1 MRLMRYFLV
10 IWTFFFVY
18 SFFSFFLGQNG
29 LYAKK
34 HLQSERVRL
43 YENQKKLED
52 TFMEY
57 RNIKNNLMADQ
68 DALSVYARQLGYGRE
83 GEEYIRI
90 MGLGIA
96 INTDMPTGQVSYA
109 VSPVYIS
116 DTTIKIISLL
126 FAFAVLSFLLI
137 RDFYNNSDFSRIF
150 GEPQRKR

>member
-1 MRLMRYFLV
+1 MRYFIV

-34 HLQSERVRL
+34 HLESERIRL

-52 TFMEY
+52 INMEY
-57 RNIKNNLMADQ
+57 QNIKNNLMVDQ
-68 DALSVYARQLGYGRE
+68 DSLSVYARQLGYGRD

-96 INTDMPTGQVSYA
+96 INTDMPAGEVSYS
-109 VSPVYIS
+109 VNPVYLS
-116 DTTIKIISLL
+116 DTTIKIISFL
-126 FAFAVLSFLLI
+126 FALAVLSFLLI
-137 RDFYNNSDFSRIF
+137 RDFYNTGISRF
-150 GEPQRKR
+150 LGENEEN

>member
-1 MRLMRYFLV
+1 MRYFLV

-29 LYAKK
+29 LYARK
-34 HLQSERVRL
+34 HLQSERIRL

-109 VSPVYIS
+109 VNPVYIS

-137 RDFYNNSDFSRIF
+137 RDFYNNSDFSRTF
-150 GEPQRKR
+150 GENPRKR